1 MTGQRKTK
9 KEDYTPEELR
19 KLLREYEDKEIDM
32 MQDSDET
39 IALYKSINKLNEADK
54 IILYLYA
61 ELGSLRAVGRTLGVS
76 YTTARKAVM
85 QIKEKIFE
93 ALKDDT

>member
-1 MTGQRKTK
+1 MKTMKNK
-9 KEDYTPEELR
+9 KEDYSPEELR

-32 MQDSDET
+32 MEDTDEL
-39 IALYKSINKLNEADK
+39 IALYAAINQLNEADR

-76 YTTARKAVM
+76 YTTARKAVIE
-85 QIKEKIFE
+85 IKQKLFEK
-93 ALKDDT
+93 LYDNS

>member
-1 MTGQRKTK
+1 MKNK

-19 KLLREYEDKEIDM
+19 KLLREYEDKEEDM
-32 MQDSDET
+32 MEDTDEL
-39 IALYKSINKLNEADK
+39 IALYGAINQLNEADR

-76 YTTARKAVM
+76 YSTARKAV
-85 QIKEKIFE
+85 QEIKGKIFDN
-93 ALKDDT
+93 LYGNT

>member
-1 MTGQRKTK
+1 MKNK

-19 KLLREYEDKEIDM
+19 RLLREYSDKEEDIMED
-32 MQDSDET
+32 DDET
-39 IALYKSINKLNEADK
+39 LQVFDAVNKIPESDR

-76 YTTARKAVM
+76 YSTARKAV
-85 QIKEKIFE
+85 QEIKNKIYE
-93 ALKDDT
+93 ILENGK

>member
-1 MTGQRKTK
+1 MKNK

-19 KLLREYEDKEIDM
+19 RLLREYSDKEEDIMED
-32 MQDSDET
+32 DDET
-39 IALYKSINKLNEADK
+39 LQVFDAVNKIPESDR

-76 YTTARKAVM
+76 YSTARKAV
-85 QIKEKIFE
+85 QEIKNKIYE
-93 ALKDDT
+93 MLENGK

>member
-1 MTGQRKTK
+1 MHQTKNK
-9 KEDYTPEELR
+9 KEDYSPEELR

-32 MQDSDET
+32 MEDTDEL
-39 IALYKSINKLNEADK
+39 IALYAAINQLNEADR

-76 YTTARKAVM
+76 YTTARKAVIE
-85 QIKEKIFE
+85 IKQKLFEK
-93 ALKDDT
+93 LYDNS

>member
-1 MTGQRKTK
+1 MKNK

-19 KLLREYEDKEIDM
+19 KLLREYEDKEENIMEDT
-32 MQDSDET
+32 DELLE
-39 IALYKSINKLNEADK
+39 IYDAVNALNEADR

-76 YTTARKAVM
+76 YSTARKAV
-85 QIKEKIFE
+85 QEIKGKIFE
-93 ALKDDT
+93 QLDK

>member
-1 MTGQRKTK
+1 MKNK

-19 KLLREYEDKEIDM
+19 KLLREYEDKEENIMEDT
-32 MQDSDET
+32 DELLGVYD
-39 IALYKSINKLNEADK
+39 AVNQLNEADR

-76 YTTARKAVM
+76 YSTARKAV
-85 QIKEKIFE
+85 QEIKGKIFDN
-93 ALKDDT
+93 LYGNT

>member
-1 MTGQRKTK
+1 MKNK

-19 KLLREYEDKEIDM
+19 KLLREYEDKEENIMEDT
-32 MQDSDET
+32 DELLEVYD
-39 IALYKSINKLNEADK
+39 AVNALNEADR

-76 YTTARKAVM
+76 YSTARKAV
-85 QIKEKIFE
+85 QEIKNKIYE
-93 ALKDDT
+93 MLENGK